1 MLRKGV
7 YRMANKK
14 YVIVELDK
22 DEKEIRTLDETF
34 HTGYFAKSE
43 AEELK
48 LKKYIIRK
56 MRKG

>member
-1 MLRKGV
+1 
-7 YRMANKK
+7 MANKK

-43 AEELK
+43 AEELQ

-56 MRKG
+56 IRKN